1 MFKLNLLDFLNL
13 LNFFSMIVIVDY
25 GLGNL
30 GSIKN
35 MLQFI
40 GFDAVISSDKEQIS
54 AAGKLILPGVGSFDQ
69 GMNNLNE
76 RGLIPVLNQRV
87 LTDKVPIL
95 GICLGM
101 QLLGMK
107 SEEGIRPGLSW
118 IDLESKKFNSTD
130 YKSFPVPHLG
140 WDYVSAPEQGNK
152 LLKGFDEETRFY
164 FAHSYFVKCSNRNE
178 VVLEADYIHK
188 FDAAVL
194 KGHIA
199 GVQFHPEKSHR
210 FGMQL
215 LTNFISE
222 F

>member
-1 MFKLNLLDFLNL
+1 
-13 LNFFSMIVIVDY
+13 MIVIVDY

-40 GFDAVISSDKEQIS
+40 GFDAEVSDDKEQIS
-54 AAGKLILPGVGSFDQ
+54 AASKLILPGVGSFDQ
-69 GMNNLNE
+69 GMANLHE
-76 RGLIPVLNQRV
+76 RDLVSLLNQRV
-87 LTDKVPIL
+87 LVDRVPIL

-101 QLLGMK
+101 QLFGTK
-107 SEEGIRPGLSW
+107 SQEGSLSGLSW
-118 IDLESKKFNSTD
+118 IDLESKKFTSTD
-130 YKSFPVPHLG
+130 YKTFPVPHLG
-140 WDYVSAPEQGNK
+140 WDYVSSVQESK
-152 LLKGFDEETRFY
+152 LLRGFDEETRFY
-164 FAHSYFVKCSNRNE
+164 FAHSYFVKCSNRHN

-188 FDAAVL
+188 FDAAVQ
-194 KGHIA
+194 KDHIA

-215 LTNFISE
+215 LTNFISG

>member
-1 MFKLNLLDFLNL
+1 
-13 LNFFSMIVIVDY
+13 MIVIVDY

-40 GFDAVISSDKEQIS
+40 GFDAEISGDKEQIS
-54 AAGKLILPGVGSFDQ
+54 VASKLILPGVGSFDQ
-69 GMNNLNE
+69 GMTNLHQ
-76 RGLIPVLNQRV
+76 RGLVPLLNQRV
-87 LTDKVPIL
+87 LVERVPIL

-101 QLLGMK
+101 QLFGTK
-107 SEEGIRPGLSW
+107 SEEGSLSGLSW

-130 YKSFPVPHLG
+130 YKAFPVPHLG
-140 WDYVSAPEQGNK
+140 WDYVSSVQESK
-152 LLKGFDEETRFY
+152 LLRGFDEETRFY
-164 FAHSYFVKCSNRNE
+164 FAHSYYVKCNNRNN

-188 FDAAVL
+188 FDAAVQ
-194 KGHIA
+194 KDHIA

-215 LTNFISE
+215 LTNFISG

>member
-1 MFKLNLLDFLNL
+1 
-13 LNFFSMIVIVDY
+13 MIVIVDY

-40 GFDAVISSDKEQIS
+40 GFDAEISGDKEQIS
-54 AAGKLILPGVGSFDQ
+54 VASKLILPGVGSFDQ
-69 GMNNLNE
+69 GMTTLHL
-76 RGLIPVLNQRV
+76 RGLVPLLNQRV
-87 LTDKVPIL
+87 LVERVPIL

-101 QLLGMK
+101 QLFGTK
-107 SEEGIRPGLSW
+107 SEEGSLSGLSW

-130 YKSFPVPHLG
+130 YKTFPVPHLG
-140 WDYVSAPEQGNK
+140 WDYVSSVQESK
-152 LLKGFDEETRFY
+152 LLRGFDEETRFY
-164 FAHSYFVKCSNRNE
+164 FAHSYYVKCNNRNN

-188 FDAAVL
+188 FDAAVQ
-194 KGHIA
+194 KDHIA
-199 GVQFHPEKSHR
+199 CVQFHPEKSHR

-215 LTNFISE
+215 LTNFISG

>member
-1 MFKLNLLDFLNL
+1 
-13 LNFFSMIVIVDY
+13 MIVIVDY

-40 GFDAVISSDKEQIS
+40 GFDAEISGDKEQIS
-54 AAGKLILPGVGSFDQ
+54 VASKLILPGVGSFDQ
-69 GMNNLNE
+69 GMTNLHQ
-76 RGLIPVLNQRV
+76 RGLVPLLNQRV
-87 LTDKVPIL
+87 LVERVPIL

-101 QLLGMK
+101 QLFGTK
-107 SEEGIRPGLSW
+107 SEEGSLSGLSW

-130 YKSFPVPHLG
+130 YKTFPVPHLG
-140 WDYVSAPEQGNK
+140 WDYVSSVQESK
-152 LLKGFDEETRFY
+152 LLRGFDEETRFY
-164 FAHSYFVKCSNRNE
+164 FAHSYYVKCNNRNN

-188 FDAAVL
+188 FDAAVQ
-194 KGHIA
+194 KDHIA

-215 LTNFISE
+215 LTNFISG

>member
-1 MFKLNLLDFLNL
+1 
-13 LNFFSMIVIVDY
+13 MIVIVDY

-35 MLQFI
+35 MLQFM
-40 GFDAVISSDKEQIS
+40 GFDAVISSDKEHIS
-54 AAGKLILPGVGSFDQ
+54 AADKLILPGVGSFDQ
-69 GMNNLNE
+69 GMNNLHE
-76 RGLIPVLNQRV
+76 RELVATLNQRV
-87 LTDKVPIL
+87 LVDKVPIL

-101 QLLGMK
+101 QLFGMK
-107 SEEGIRPGLSW
+107 SEEGTVPGLGW
-118 IDLESKKFNSTD
+118 IDQESKKFNSPD

-140 WDYVSAPEQGNK
+140 WEYVSSSGRESK

-164 FAHSYFVKCSNRNE
+164 FSHSYFVKCINRNE
-178 VVLEADYIHK
+178 VILEADYIHK
-188 FDAAVL
+188 FDAAVQ
-194 KGHIA
+194 KEQIM

>member
-1 MFKLNLLDFLNL
+1 
-13 LNFFSMIVIVDY
+13 MIVIVDY

-40 GFDAVISSDKEQIS
+40 GFDAVISDDKEQIS
-54 AAGKLILPGVGSFDQ
+54 AASKLILPGVGSFDQ
-69 GMNNLNE
+69 GMNNLHE
-76 RGLIPVLNQRV
+76 RGLVPLLNQRV
-87 LTDKVPIL
+87 LVDQVPIL

-101 QLLGMK
+101 QLFGTK
-107 SEEGIRPGLSW
+107 SEEGTLSGLSW
-118 IDLESKKFNSTD
+118 IDQESRKFNSTD

-140 WDYVSAPEQGNK
+140 WDYVSSVQESN
-152 LLKGFDEETRFY
+152 LLRGFDEETRFY
-164 FAHSYFVKCSNRNE
+164 FAHSYFVKCNNRNE
-178 VVLEADYIHK
+178 VILEADYIHK
-188 FDAAVL
+188 FDAAVQ
-194 KGHIA
+194 KGHIS

-215 LTNFISE
+215 LTNFISG